1 MKTAAP
7 AAAIRVRPAEP
18 GDTAAIVRVGAESPG
33 ASPWSASQY
42 EEAAQGNYQGWIAE
56 HNGDMVGFVFT
67 RIAADEV
74 EILNLAVLPD
84 RRRRGIASQLIER
97 ALDHAKASGAAR
109 AYLEV
114 RASNGAAIAL
124 YSKCGFA
131 HAGRRARYYSGPVED
146 ALLLSRKLS

>member
-1 MKTAAP
+1 MKAAAP
-7 AAAIRVRPAEP
+7 AAAIRVRQAGPDDA
-18 GDTAAIVRVGAESPG
+18 AAIVRVGSESPG

-42 EEAAQGNYQGWIAE
+42 ADAARGNYQGWIAE
-56 HNGDMVGFVFT
+56 HNGDVVGFIFA

-84 RRRRGIASQLIER
+84 RRRLGIASQLIER

-114 RASNGAAIAL
+114 RASNAAAISL
-124 YSKCGFA
+124 YGKCGFA
-131 HAGRRARYYSGPVED
+131 LAGRRTRYYSSPVED
-146 ALLLSRKLS
+146 ALSLSRTLP

>member
-18 GDTAAIVRVGAESPG
+18 GDTAAIVRVGSESPG

-42 EEAAQGNYQGWIAE
+42 EDAARGNYQGWMAE
-56 HNGDMVGFVFT
+56 QNGDMVGFVFT